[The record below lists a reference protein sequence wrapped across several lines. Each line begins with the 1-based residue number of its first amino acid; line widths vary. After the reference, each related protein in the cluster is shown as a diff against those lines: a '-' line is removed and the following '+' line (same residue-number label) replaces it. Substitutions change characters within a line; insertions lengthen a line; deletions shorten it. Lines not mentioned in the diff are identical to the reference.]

1 MLLNDIEL
9 FISPLPMKQLSLFND
24 LEPTSMNHDLD
35 TAVEK
40 LNSTVRF
47 MENRKIIVSQR
58 QRWEYLTANG
68 FHDDARAIAYEY
80 SVYEPR

>member
-1 MLLNDIEL
+1 
-9 FISPLPMKQLSLFND
+9 MKQLSLFND
-24 LEPTSMNHDLD
+24 LDPTSMNHDPA
-35 TAVEK
+35 TAIEQ

-68 FHDDARAIAYEY
+68 FHEDARAITYEY
-80 SVYEPR
+80 SVYESR